1 MNKNQ
6 GNRILGAILIPEK
19 EIERYHNELGF
30 FKIKFSKKII
40 KEYKDNF
47 DKKLNIPLTKSHSEE
62 SFKSFELSNSF
73 LISENNKT
81 SIPETY
87 KNYPIGTWLVE
98 YTFNDEEEFLNL
110 ISSNLIG
117 FSIELEYS
125 ITDENGKT
133 YHLKDNFERM
143 NKLSELLSINI
154 FIRGGSTGGAGR
166 NEHGEAHFEIHKKNS
181 LKNIGKIFMPKL
193 SHWNNLN
200 FKEKLSLLV
209 IENGED
215 LPKREKKAFVK
226 WLEKNENENLK
237 RCHKEWN
244 RINKDNNQ
252 AILI

>member
-30 FKIKFSKKII
+30 FKIKFSKEII

-73 LISENNKT
+73 LISE
-81 SIPETY
+81 TY

-98 YTFNDEEEFLNL
+98 YIFNDEEEFLNL
-110 ISSNLIG
+110 ISSNLTG

>member
-1 MNKNQ
+1 M
-6 GNRILGAILIPEK
+6 
-19 EIERYHNELGF
+19 
-30 FKIKFSKKII
+30 
-40 KEYKDNF
+40 
-47 DKKLNIPLTKSHSEE
+47 
-62 SFKSFELSNSF
+62 
-73 LISENNKT
+73 
-81 SIPETY
+81 
-87 KNYPIGTWLVE
+87 
-98 YTFNDEEEFLNL
+98 
-110 ISSNLIG
+110 ISSDLIG
-117 FSIELEYS
+117 FSVELEYS

-133 YHLKDNFERM
+133 HHLKDNFERM

-193 SHWNNLN
+193 SNWNELN
-200 FKEKLSLLV
+200 FKEKLSLLT

-237 RCHKEWN
+237 RCYTEWN
-244 RINKDNNQ
+244 RVNKDNNQ